1 MQKNS
6 IITALGPDDM
16 EGKEY
21 RDILKN
27 DFKSLFAP
35 KKPVKKTD
43 SVSVFH
49 DDLFLKKHAYK
60 GTKIATWDGPDR
72 RHLYGKGSVLDS
84 AVYTDY
90 LDGSPFAEY
99 RFVQDKTD
107 KGLIAKDMEEFYR
120 EKNFDV
126 KIYEL
131 PGEEFSKIKD
141 EMTSNPPHCIVC
153 YTVDEDSREA
163 KMLDEARESRESLR
177 KNGTVDF
184 L

>member
-6 IITALGPDDM
+6 IIAAFGPDDM

-35 KKPVKKTD
+35 KKNGVDVD

-49 DDLFLKKHAYK
+49 DDLFLKKHACK
-60 GTKIATWDGPDR
+60 ETKIATWDGPER

-99 RFVQDKTD
+99 RFVEDKTD
-107 KGLIAKDMEEFYR
+107 KDLIVKDLEEFYR
-120 EKNFDV
+120 ENDFDV
-126 KIYEL
+126 KTYEL
-131 PGEEFSKIKD
+131 PEKNFSRIKD

-153 YTVDEDSREA
+153 YTVDGDSGEA
-163 KMLDEARESRESLR
+163 EMLDEAEKIRDSPRGYEKSL
-177 KNGTVDF
+177 NI
-184 L
+184 